1 MRVSIIIPVYNSH
14 ATIQRCVD
22 GLERLE
28 HPSFEVVF
36 VDSSPDDRSTEII
49 RHHPRFK
56 LIRSKERLLMH
67 AARNL
72 GVQEAS
78 GDVIVFTDPDCV
90 VAPDWLV
97 KLEEGLQKG
106 YSVVGG
112 GIALYPG
119 HAADT
124 AAHIIKFWR
133 WLPGGGD
140 RSVED
145 LATANF
151 ALQRKALQS
160 VGGFRGDIIAGDTEL
175 SHRLRANGYELF
187 FHGRAVVNHI
197 HEATLMGLIR
207 ERFTRG
213 VDFGKMRTT
222 LPSWNTWKS
231 ALAVVGAPMLA
242 LRQVYWQ
249 FLASR
254 KNNLLMGFF
263 RAGPII
269 VFADIA
275 WMLGA
280 SLGYIA
286 AFRHGRNPGSTAPQR
301 RDPQEI

>member
-14 ATIQRCVD
+14 TTIERCVD

-36 VDSSPDDRSTEII
+36 VDSSPDDRSSEII
-49 RHHPRFK
+49 RRHPRFK

-72 GVQEAS
+72 GVQAAS
-78 GDVIVFTDPDCV
+78 GEVIMFTDPDCV

-97 KLEEGLQKG
+97 KLEEAMQKG

-112 GIALYPG
+112 GIALFPG
-119 HAADT
+119 TAADT

-140 RSVED
+140 GLAED

-175 SHRLRANGYELF
+175 SHRLRTNGYELF

-197 HEATLMGLIR
+197 HDATFMGLIR
-207 ERFTRG
+207 ERFLRG
-213 VDFGKMRTT
+213 MDFGKMRMAI
-222 LPSWNTWKS
+222 PSWSKWKS
-231 ALAVVGAPMLA
+231 ALAVVGAPILA
-242 LRQVYWQ
+242 LRQAYWQ

-263 RAGPII
+263 RTLHII
-269 VFADIA
+269 LCADIA
-275 WMLGA
+275 WMVGA
-280 SLGYIA
+280 SRGYIA
-286 AFRHGRNPGSTAPQR
+286 AFRHGRSPGSTVPSK
-301 RDPQEI
+301 RDL